1 MKEGQIKGKRQA
13 AKLTETLHFISRDA
27 GEKSRHVI
35 VQFVM
40 CNDRKNVFNRKNIKG
55 KNIVILRS

>member
-1 MKEGQIKGKRQA
+1 MKEAQIKDKRQA
-13 AKLTETLHFISRDA
+13 AKLTEALHFISRDA
-27 GEKSRHVI
+27 GQKSRHVI

-40 CNDRKNVFNRKNIKG
+40 YNDRKNVFNRKKIKG